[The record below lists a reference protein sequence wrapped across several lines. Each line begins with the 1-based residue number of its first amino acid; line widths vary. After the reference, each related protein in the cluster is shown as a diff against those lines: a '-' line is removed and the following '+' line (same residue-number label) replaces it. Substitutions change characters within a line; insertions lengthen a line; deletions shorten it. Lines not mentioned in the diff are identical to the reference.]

1 MNLKNSENPTVHF
14 LYKYSALQLKLLVR
28 ETLYQEAGLLSG
40 RGNRMKKIAVV
51 LGRGGHTAQTFAL
64 VDSLGEDF
72 KYVYIIG
79 LLDKLTPKKIHLKGE
94 VFRVLTPRLL
104 PQDSKVMSVIRTIL
118 TLFLSFV
125 YLAILRPDVIISCG
139 TGMTVPV
146 FYSARTLKIPT
157 VFIESMSRV
166 ETLSKTGR
174 ILFGRVTLFM
184 VQWEQLAKRN
194 PGTVYGGQLL

>member
-1 MNLKNSENPTVHF
+1 
-14 LYKYSALQLKLLVR
+14 
-28 ETLYQEAGLLSG
+28 
-40 RGNRMKKIAVV
+40 MKKIAVV

-64 VDSLGEDF
+64 VDSLGNKFE
-72 KYVYIIG
+72 YIYIIG
-79 LLDKLTPKKIHLKGE
+79 LLDNLTPKKIRLKGKVLR
-94 VFRVLTPRLL
+94 VFTPRLL
-104 PQDSKVMSVIRTIL
+104 PQDSRLMSVIRTVL

-125 YLAILRPDVIISCG
+125 YLFVFGPNVIISCG

-146 FYSARTLKIPT
+146 FYSARTLGIPT

-174 ILFGRVTLFM
+174 IMHGRVSLFM
-184 VQWEQLAKRN
+184 VQWEKLAKKT